1 MTSHQPPPVAAPKIS
16 IQLWSVNDA
25 LQRDYKGTLA
35 RLTQMGFDGVELA
48 GRFGP
53 FTEEPNALKDCLNTL
68 GLAIS
73 GAHVAIETLD
83 DDNLEKTV
91 SFYQQ
96 LGTDLLIIPWD
107 DRAWHPEQ
115 VDDFVA
121 QLNQLSMALER
132 YDMRL
137 GFHNHDQE
145 FNAYQNTTYWDHIA
159 NHTHQEIALQLDAG
173 WVTYAGHNPT
183 HYVTRYAHRL
193 PSIHFKA
200 CALESE
206 RDRIALIGQDSVD
219 WPTLIDAT
227 LALPKTP
234 WIVLEQ
240 ESYPCALSPMQ
251 AVAESKKGLDRLLS
265 QALA

>member
-1 MTSHQPPPVAAPKIS
+1 MTRHHIPSFAAPKIS

-25 LQRDYKGTLA
+25 LQRDFKGTLTQLA
-35 RLTQMGFDGVELA
+35 QMGFDGVELA

-53 FTEEPNALKDCLNTL
+53 FTDDPKALKDCLNAL
-68 GLAIS
+68 GLAVS

-83 DDNLEKTV
+83 EENVEKTV

-107 DRAWHPEQ
+107 ERAWHPEQ
-115 VDDFVA
+115 VDDFIA
-121 QLNQLSMALER
+121 QLNELSAALAENH
-132 YDMRL
+132 MRL

-145 FNAYQNTTYWDHIA
+145 FGPYQNATYWDHIA
-159 NHTHQEIALQLDAG
+159 NYTREEIALQLDVG
-173 WVTYAGHNPT
+173 WVTYAGHSPAR
-183 HYVTRYAHRL
+183 YVTRYAHRL

-200 CALESE
+200 CALDSAS
-206 RDRIALIGQDSVD
+206 DDIPLIGQDSVD
-219 WPTLIDAT
+219 WPTLIHTT

-240 ESYPCALSPMQ
+240 ESYPCNLLPME